1 MLTYPIASS
10 NRAPSPYGNQLSDR
24 APSPYAAQSN
34 RAPSPYSQ
42 RAPSP
47 YSQRA
52 PSPYSQRATSPY
64 DTPPPSNAPD
74 YPPPAPPSNAPD
86 YPPSDPSMPGAPGYD
101 PTARQPKT
109 RKVPL
114 GVQATTAG
122 QAGRGAYGRSPSMR
136 GSPSEGHARSQS
148 RSPQPGQVARGLSPG
163 SSPEAYSPD
172 AQYASYGGGS
182 YGSQGA
188 SRSPQEEAYD
198 ADSLPS
204 PYDGT
209 DFSPASQQFSDH
221 GSPASA
227 TFSEGG
233 GQYATYK
240 DAGHARGPSS
250 GSPREGHH
258 RGASGGPRE
267 AHHRGASSSK
277 LSPESAAFMS
287 APAVNRGHVPPAL
300 NRGHVPPSL
309 SASRSNTDLS
319 AGTSVAR
326 NPSAVHLP
334 SGPPSRPLTPA
345 SSVYSDY
352 SYYPYDG
359 RASEPGTPGW
369 GGMGGGGGGMMGGQG
384 GGMMGGQG
392 GGMGGEGQRQP
403 GLHKPSESQATLRQ
417 HRPSESQATVRSQ
430 GTVRGGPPKTPHD
443 FLAAGIAAHEANKLQ
458 ESARLFETSA
468 TLQGG
473 CGVGMLMWGL
483 ALRHGWG
490 VPRDEK
496 GGFR

>member
-52 PSPYSQRATSPY
+52 PSPYSQRAASPY
-64 DTPPPSNAPD
+64 DMPPPSNAPD
-74 YPPPAPPSNAPD
+74 YPPPAPPSSGLD

-101 PTARQPKT
+101 PTTRQPKT

-136 GSPSEGHARSQS
+136 GGSPAMRGGSPSEGHARSQS
-148 RSPQPGQVARGLSPG
+148 RSPQPGQVARGLPPG

-204 PYDGT
+204 PYDSPN
-209 DFSPASQQFSDH
+209 FSPASQQFSDP

-258 RGASGGPRE
+258 GGASGGPRE

-277 LSPESAAFMS
+277 LSPESAAFMNP
-287 APAVNRGHVPPAL
+287 PAVNRGHVPPAVNRGHVPPAV

-319 AGTSVAR
+319 AGTSVTR

-369 GGMGGGGGGMMGGQG
+369 GGMGG
-384 GGMMGGQG
+384 
-392 GGMGGEGQRQP
+392 ERQP
-403 GLHKPSESQATLRQ
+403 GSAGLHKPSESQATLRQ
-417 HRPSESQATVRSQ
+417 HKPSESQATVRSQ